1 MSFAVFVGRGFFR
14 MKSGDFIETGAL
26 LKGLTSL
33 AFVEVDLK

>member
-1 MSFAVFVGRGFFR
+1 VSFAMFVGRVFFR
-14 MKSGDFIETGAL
+14 MRSSDFIETAAL

>member
-1 MSFAVFVGRGFFR
+1 MSFDLFVGRGCFR
-14 MKSGDFIETGAL
+14 MRRGDFIETAAL